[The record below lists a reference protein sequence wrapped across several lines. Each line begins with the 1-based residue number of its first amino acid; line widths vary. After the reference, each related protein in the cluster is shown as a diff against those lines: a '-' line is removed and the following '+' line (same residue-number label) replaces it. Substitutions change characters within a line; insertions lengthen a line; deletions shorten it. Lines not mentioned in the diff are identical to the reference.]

1 MSRMVRES
9 EISGLRERLFFARSL
24 LKTLNLDEDGP
35 VGPRLALR
43 GGVVFHLYSVLVGIA
58 RQAARSYQVSGYEDL
73 ISLAALEQA
82 FAAAGVQAPEMNLLA
97 QARANRSDPVFW
109 LDQEMRAAVGAAGLA
124 RRPAAPEE
132 RDALAIRAE
141 DPYVPLASGDR
152 QRLEQAATRV
162 EELVTLCSGY
172 MEEW

>member
-109 LDQEMRAAVGAAGLA
+109 LDQEMRAGGA
-124 RRPAAPEE
+124 RRPGDPRRGPLRAPGQ
-132 RDALAIRAE
+132 RRPATAGAGRH
-141 DPYVPLASGDR
+141 PGGGVGHPV
-152 QRLEQAATRV
+152 QRLYGGVVVRHPFDRD
-162 EELVTLCSGY
+162 
-172 MEEW
+172 